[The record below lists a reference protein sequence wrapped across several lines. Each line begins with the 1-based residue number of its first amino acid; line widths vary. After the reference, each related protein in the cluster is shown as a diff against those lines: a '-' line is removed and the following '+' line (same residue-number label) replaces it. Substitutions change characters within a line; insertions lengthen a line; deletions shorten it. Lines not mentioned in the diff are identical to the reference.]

1 MRLTTFAVASVAFLA
16 GQGWAWLYT
25 DGSLAPSA
33 MAAAPQCVA
42 EIATETDWKP
52 DIRYILSAMP
62 AEVQRNVTS
71 GNLPPPLPRAKPDAI
86 GQLIGG
92 L

>member
-1 MRLTTFAVASVAFLA
+1 MRLTTIAIASVAFLA
-16 GQGWAWLYT
+16 GQGWAWIYT
-25 DGSLAPSA
+25 EGSLAPSA
-33 MAAAPQCVA
+33 MAAAPQCV
-42 EIATETDWKP
+42 TEEPNWKP
-52 DIRYILSAMP
+52 DIRYILSSMP

-71 GNLPPPLPRAKPDAI
+71 GSLPPPVPRAKPDAI